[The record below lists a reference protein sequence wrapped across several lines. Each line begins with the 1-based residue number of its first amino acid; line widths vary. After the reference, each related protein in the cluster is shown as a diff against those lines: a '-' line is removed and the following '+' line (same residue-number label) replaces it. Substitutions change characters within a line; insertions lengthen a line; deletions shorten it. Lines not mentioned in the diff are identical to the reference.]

1 MALQAAGQPPDN
13 GAVTSEGDDD
23 PNRQV
28 QVFLRREAVSPAH
41 ALVLSNYLRSLVQEV
56 PGVRPEGPAETRLRQ
71 LETRFWTAYRN
82 LRRTSPDPGEDEAF
96 RRALVIL

>member
-1 MALQAAGQPPDN
+1 M
-13 GAVTSEGDDD
+13 GAVTSNGDDK
-23 PNRQV
+23 PNRPV

-41 ALVLSNYLRSLVQEV
+41 AVMLIIYLGMLVREV
-56 PGVRPEGPAETRLRQ
+56 PGLHPDSPAETRLRQ

-82 LRRTSPDPGEDEAF
+82 LRRASPDPGEDEAF

>member
-1 MALQAAGQPPDN
+1 LALQAPARSPDN
-13 GAVTSEGDDD
+13 GAVTSEGDDEA
-23 PNRQV
+23 NRPV

-41 ALVLSNYLRSLVQEV
+41 ALMLIIYLGMLVQEV
-56 PGVRPEGPAETRLRQ
+56 PGMHPDGTAENRLRH
-71 LETRFWTAYRN
+71 LEARFWTAYRN